1 MTESAKAVL
10 QSIGVVIEDTHADA
24 LKGITSDEYETL
36 MELLRR
42 VHANL
47 LATQPLEA
55 ESAYSGADSAV
66 EGAGS
71 VR

>member
-10 QSIGVVIEDTHADA
+10 QSIGVVIDDTHADA
-24 LKGITSDEYETL
+24 LKGLTRDEFETL

-47 LATQPLEA
+47 SATQPLDA
-55 ESAYSGADSAV
+55 QSAYSGADSAV
-66 EGAGS
+66 TGAGS